1 MKRCSTC
8 LVLALLC
15 LGYLAGAAEVPIK
28 SSVGGRALSS
38 DRLLE
43 QREDWRTLVRP
54 EVAFDLVPAAMAADG
69 TADGTVAPSRGLF
82 DLASPVLDR
91 IDGLMASWLPELG
104 RLTFWAL
111 LAAFVSMW
119 LYRLTSNQARL
130 AANKEEIVALQG
142 RLKGFDGPFSEAWP
156 LLRRN
161 LALAGHRLWLTLGPA
176 LLASLPVIFILA
188 WVSNTFDAR
197 FPPTGDPVR
206 IEATAVDGTP
216 LPPLHWQGEGE
227 VRAERDGLWTIP
239 WPTAARPLNLVD
251 GDGTALLKLPPA
263 APVGAVHQ
271 RRWWNALVGN
281 PAGYLPAPG
290 PIDVVELDLPR
301 AEFLPFG
308 PAWLRGWMVWF
319 FSVVLAASL
328 LLKFLWRLH

>member
-1 MKRCSTC
+1 MKRCSRC
-8 LVLALLC
+8 LVLALLY
-15 LGYLAGAAEVPIK
+15 LGHLAGAAEAPIEP
-28 SSVGGRALSS
+28 SVGGRAPRS
-38 DRLLE
+38 DTLLE
-43 QREDWRTLVRP
+43 HRGERGASVRTEAGLN
-54 EVAFDLVPAAMAADG
+54 LIAAAIAADG
-69 TADGTVAPSRGLF
+69 TADDAAAPSRGLF
-82 DLASPVLDR
+82 DLASPVLAR
-91 IDGLMASWLPELG
+91 IDSLMSGWLPELG
-104 RLTFWAL
+104 RLTFWGL

-130 AANKEEIVALQG
+130 AANKEEIVALQR
-142 RLKGFDGPFSEAWP
+142 RLKEFDGPFAEAWP

-197 FPPTGDPVR
+197 FPPAGEPVR
-206 IEATAVDGTP
+206 IEATAVDGSP
-216 LPPLHWQGEGE
+216 LPPLRWQSDGE

-251 GDGTALLKLPPA
+251 GDGTELLTLPPA

-290 PIDVVELDLPR
+290 PVDVVELDLPH

-308 PAWLRGWMVWF
+308 PPWLRGWMVWF
-319 FSVVLAASL
+319 FGVVLAASL

>member
-15 LGYLAGAAEVPIK
+15 LGDLAGAAEAPGEPL
-28 SSVGGRALSS
+28 VGGRAPRS
-38 DRLLE
+38 DALLE
-43 QREDWRTLVRP
+43 TRGEHGASVHGEAGL
-54 EVAFDLVPAAMAADG
+54 DLIAAAIAADG
-69 TADGTVAPSRGLF
+69 TADDAVAPSRGLF
-82 DLASPVLDR
+82 DLASPVLAR
-91 IDGLMASWLPELG
+91 IDGLMSSWLPPLG
-104 RLTFWAL
+104 RLTLWGL
-111 LAAFVSMW
+111 LAAFVSMG

-130 AANKEEIVALQG
+130 AANKEEIVALQR
-142 RLKGFDGPFSEAWP
+142 RLKEFDGPFAEAWP

-197 FPPTGDPVR
+197 FPRVGDPVR
-206 IEATAVDGTP
+206 IEAVAVDGSP
-216 LPPLHWQGEGE
+216 LPPLRWQGDGD
-227 VRAERDGLWTIP
+227 VRTEREGLWTLA

-251 GDGTALLKLPPA
+251 GDGAALLTLPPA

-281 PAGYLPAPG
+281 PAGYLPGPG
-290 PIDVVELDLPR
+290 PVDAVELDLPHT
-301 AEFLPFG
+301 EFLPFG

-319 FSVVLAASL
+319 FGVVLAASL